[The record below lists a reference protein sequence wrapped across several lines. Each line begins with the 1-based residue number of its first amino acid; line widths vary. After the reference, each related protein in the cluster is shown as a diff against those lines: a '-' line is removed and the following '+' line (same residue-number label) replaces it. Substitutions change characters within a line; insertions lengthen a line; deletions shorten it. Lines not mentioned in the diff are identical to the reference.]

1 MKKSKLL
8 WDNKIQLEK
17 IDINMN
23 APLFNSLMEVVNMY
37 QAMVWTSSIKHKIKA
52 LLLNDDFLK
61 NNVLLQ
67 NQQKL
72 GTEYERKILQFYKP
86 TKY

>member
-1 MKKSKLL
+1 
-8 WDNKIQLEK
+8 
-17 IDINMN
+17 MN